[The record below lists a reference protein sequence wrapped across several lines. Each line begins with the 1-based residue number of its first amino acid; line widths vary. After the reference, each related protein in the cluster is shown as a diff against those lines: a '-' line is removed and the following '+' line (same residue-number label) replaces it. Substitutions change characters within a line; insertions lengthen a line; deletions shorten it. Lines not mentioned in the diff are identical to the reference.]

1 MAGRRQRDVNPID
14 VIEAAY
20 NLDGDD
26 RAWLTGLATAVRPFL
41 DRGHGMIAYRFDPG
55 TPIEQLHDRAV
66 LFDLSAEHVPDARS
80 WIAMNP
86 EFARKIHSVQN
97 DGLVGMLELCNRAG
111 LTDLHREMP
120 VMMEFYERTG
130 VTDYVALQSIE
141 PGGTCVVMAAGQ
153 AKSRTFDARTRRL
166 WSRINVHIGA
176 GRRLRDAI
184 ANNGGAEEAVL
195 SPSGKLEH
203 AEGDGATPTARALL
217 REAVARVER
226 ARGKQRRSDP
236 EAAAEAWTALV
247 SGRWSLVD
255 RYERG
260 GRRYV
265 VARRNEHV
273 VADPRA
279 LTQRQR
285 AIVHLAALGKA
296 NKLIGYELGLS
307 ESTVGSHLSQAM
319 RKLGAKTRVDLIRV
333 VMQLSQPG

>member
-1 MAGRRQRDVNPID
+1 MARGRQRDVNPID

-20 NLDGDD
+20 NLEGDD
-26 RAWLTGLATAVRPFL
+26 RAWLAQLATAVRPFL
-41 DRGHGMIAYRFDPG
+41 DTGHGMIAYRLDPG
-55 TPIEQLHDRAV
+55 TPIERLHDGAL
-66 LFDLSAEHVPDARS
+66 LFGLTKDHIPDASS
-80 WIAMNP
+80 WIATNP
-86 EFARKIHSVQN
+86 EFARRIHSVQN
-97 DGLVGMLELCNRAG
+97 DGLVGMLELCRRAG

-120 VMMEFYERTG
+120 VMMDFYARTG

-153 AKSRTFDARTRRL
+153 TTPRTFDARTRRL
-166 WSRINVHIGA
+166 WSRVNAHIGA

-184 ANNGGAEEAVL
+184 SNHAAAEEAVL
-195 SPSGKLEH
+195 SPNGKLEH
-203 AEGDGATPTARALL
+203 AEGDGATPSARALL
-217 REAVARVER
+217 RDAVARVER
-226 ARGKQRRSDP
+226 ARGKQRKTDP

-265 VARRNEHV
+265 VARRNEHLV
-273 VADPRA
+273 PDPRA

-285 AIVHLAALGKA
+285 AIVHLAALGKT

-333 VMQLSQPG
+333 VMQLSHPG